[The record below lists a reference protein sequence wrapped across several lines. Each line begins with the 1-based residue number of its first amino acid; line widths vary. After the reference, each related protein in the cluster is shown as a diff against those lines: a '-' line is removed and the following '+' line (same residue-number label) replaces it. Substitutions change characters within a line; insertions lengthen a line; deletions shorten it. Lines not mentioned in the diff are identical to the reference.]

1 MKVLLLGV
9 GMQGK
14 AALRDLALNSHV
26 DEILTA
32 DKDIEGLKSY
42 VAEAGFGDK
51 VQCKHFDAEDAAQM
65 KGLMSEDVQVV
76 IDLLPIQF
84 TNQAAKMAVEQ
95 GIHLVN
101 TMRVTPEIEALAKEA
116 KAKGITILPEFGL
129 DPGIDLLLL
138 GKAVRDFESLTEIW
152 SYGSGIPE
160 PDVADNPLRYK
171 VTWTFEGVLF
181 TYTRPAK
188 IIQGG
193 EVISIPGTDLFH
205 PENVHMVTLE
215 DFGSL
220 EAFPSGDA
228 LPFAEQ
234 AGIDITKLDEL
245 GRYTLRYPGHCQ
257 FWRAMVDMH
266 LLDDE
271 PVILDGVAVDRRRF
285 LAACMEPQLQ
295 LGPKERDVTILRVEV
310 AGVRNGEKMNGVYQ
324 LIDYRDLKTGL
335 TAMSRTVGYTAS
347 IGAILLGTSQ
357 LSKRGLLSP
366 VSDVP
371 YEVVMKELAD
381 RGIQAS
387 EQFTPLVD

>member
-1 MKVLLLGV
+1 
-9 GMQGK
+9 MQGK
-14 AALRDLALNSHV
+14 AALRDLALSPHV
-26 DEILTA
+26 DEIIAA
-32 DKDIEGLKSY
+32 DIDIEGLKSY
-42 VAEAGFGDK
+42 VADTGFGEK
-51 VQCKHFDAEDAAQM
+51 VQCKYLDAGDDSQI
-65 KGLMSEDVQVV
+65 KDLMSEDGQVA

-84 TNQAAKMAVEQ
+84 TNRAAKMAVEQ

-101 TMRVTPEIEALAKEA
+101 TMRVSPEIKALAEKAEA
-116 KAKGITILPEFGL
+116 KEITILPEFGL

-138 GKAVRDFESLTEIW
+138 GKAVRDFDNLTEIW

-160 PDVADNPLRYK
+160 PEAADNPLRYK
-171 VTWTFEGVLF
+171 VTWTFDGVLF
-181 TYTRPAK
+181 TYTRPA
-188 IIQGG
+188 IVIQGG
-193 EVISIPGTDLFH
+193 KVVTIPGTALFH
-205 PENVHMVTLE
+205 PENIHMVTLE

-257 FWRAMVDMH
+257 FWRTMVHMG

-271 PVILDGVAVDRRRF
+271 PVILDDVIVDRKRF
-285 LAACMEPQLQ
+285 LTACMEPHLQ

-310 AGVRNGEKMNGVYQ
+310 VGVRNGEKTNGVYQ
-324 LIDYRDLKTGL
+324 LIDYRDLETGL
-335 TAMSRTVGYTAS
+335 TSMSRTVGYTAS
-347 IGAILLGTSQ
+347 IGAILLGTGQ

-371 YEVVMKELAD
+371 YEMVMEELAN
-381 RGIQAS
+381 RGIQTS